1 MLLLL
6 LLDRVALSNH
16 LCCCCCCCTPQA
28 TLQAA
33 AAADE
38 LVNIQVMMI
47 NILRILHILQA
58 QICAWQ
64 CLVKSVK
71 WHQIRECSIFTY
83 SAAILAGSSSSS
95 SGSLVGAVSPIAV
108 LTAVP
113 RRLLLHLVG
122 PVQYTWGA
130 AAVPLLLLLLGGR
143 LTTRRTSW
151 KGLQFDHGCQFI
163 RPVSEKFKE
172 LCQEWHAAGAITP
185 WDGNIVR
192 LEAKSGNVSPR
203 QQQQQQQQLGEQ
215 GALPHTAADNG

>member
-1 MLLLL
+1 MQSTASANVTFRKFWQLRQSSCACNASLL
-6 LLDRVALSNH
+6 
-16 LCCCCCCCTPQA
+16 
-28 TLQAA
+28 AA
-33 AAADE
+33 
-38 LVNIQVMMI
+38 
-47 NILRILHILQA
+47 
-58 QICAWQ
+58 
-64 CLVKSVK
+64 
-71 WHQIRECSIFTY
+71 
-83 SAAILAGSSSSS
+83 
-95 SGSLVGAVSPIAV
+95 
-108 LTAVP
+108 
-113 RRLLLHLVG
+113 
-122 PVQYTWGA
+122 A